1 MRLLLKT
8 AVPVMR
14 NFIFSL
20 ANIAALALNTT
31 MAASGA
37 STQTRSVVVN
47 GNSGDI
53 QIVQVGGKEYID
65 IRALVQITQGSLSLQ
80 GGQIILNLPMS
91 QSSSQSDSS
100 ADPNALSRPFMR
112 AGVEEISLLREWASP
127 LANAIENGFPVTDH
141 WVQGFRA
148 KAADGLRLASVSAT
162 TAADKSASELLRN
175 EFAMVDAWSNKL
187 LEAHKTMD
195 SGKYATSHDALKN
208 EPESQTILACA
219 HSLESML
226 TSGTFQD
233 DGSCRQ

>member
-1 MRLLLKT
+1 MRKFLFLIVT
-8 AVPVMR
+8 
-14 NFIFSL
+14 
-20 ANIAALALNTT
+20 IAALALCST
-31 MAASGA
+31 MAVSGTG
-37 STQTRSVVVN
+37 TQTRSVVIN
-47 GNSGDI
+47 GNSGNI

-65 IRALVQITQGSLSLQ
+65 VKALVQITQGTLSFQ
-80 GGQIILNLPMS
+80 GNQIILNLPMQAGS
-91 QSSSQSDSS
+91 QSEPSG
-100 ADPNALSRPFMR
+100 DPNALSRQFMK

-148 KAADGLRLASVSAT
+148 KAADGLRLASVTAT
-162 TAADKSASELLRN
+162 TAADKSVSELLRN

-187 LEAHKTMD
+187 LEAHKRMD
-195 SGKYATSHDALKN
+195 TAKYATSHDALKN
-208 EPESQTILACA
+208 EPESQTITACA